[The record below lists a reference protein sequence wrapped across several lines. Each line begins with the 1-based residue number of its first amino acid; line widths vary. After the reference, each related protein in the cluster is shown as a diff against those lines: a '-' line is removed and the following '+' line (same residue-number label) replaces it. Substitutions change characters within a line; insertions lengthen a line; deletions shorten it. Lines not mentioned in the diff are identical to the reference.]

1 MCCLANTWLRGV
13 TPLNAYT
20 LTQTRT
26 HTHTHSLVKPC
37 LVILPGKVTLCVE
50 TPRGVDTHSPTT
62 LRTPSSLSSR
72 AACEPFYL
80 HVSREDTQ
88 MCVLE
93 RTQHTHTHT
102 GSCVYR
108 SGAVTRGCAVYL
120 SFFPLF
126 ESITCFFIFFRL
138 IKMKL
143 LDFETRRKEECFQRL
158 PPTVLR
164 LLCRAGSCRPS
175 RGGVALVPAQ
185 TSASSKTLE

>member
-1 MCCLANTWLRGV
+1 MHTHSHKHA
-13 TPLNAYT
+13 
-20 LTQTRT
+20 RT
-26 HTHTHSLVKPC
+26 HTRSLVKPC

-50 TPRGVDTHSPTT
+50 TPRGVDTHSPAAPP
-62 LRTPSSLSSR
+62 TPSSLSSR

-80 HVSREDTQ
+80 HVSREDTR

-138 IKMKL
+138 IQMKL
-143 LDFETRRKEECFQRL
+143 LDFETRRKDECFQRL
-158 PPTVLR
+158 PPAVLR
-164 LLCRAGSCRPS
+164 LLCRAGSCRPG
-175 RGGVALVPAQ
+175 RGGVAPVPAQ